1 MRSSCAKV
9 VLRSWNEA
17 FSNIFSS
24 AFPTYT
30 LNRAQQDQSLAQPS
44 MMLCWWHRLKTG
56 HLNLKPCS
64 KIYPTSHPTSGQIC
78 ENIDAFFWCSHIA
91 LPWLL
96 RERAGSCHCQWPL
109 WEGGFAVYPG
119 HILYSRE
126 LRFLSR
132 WKLWF
137 LFHGSSTYL
146 LSAYPYWEFLLGKYH
161 WLKEAV
167 SRSLTFLGLLNTVQ
181 WISPWK

>member
-1 MRSSCAKV
+1 MRPF
-9 VLRSWNEA
+9 L
-17 FSNIFSS
+17 IF
-24 AFPTYT
+24 FPLPFLPTPST
-30 LNRAQQDQSLAQPS
+30 EHSRTRALPDHPWCRANGT
-44 MMLCWWHRLKTG
+44 CWKTG
-56 HLNLKPCS
+56 HLNLKPHS

-78 ENIDAFFWCSHIA
+78 ENTDTFFWCSHIA

-119 HILYSRE
+119 HIWYCRE

-146 LSAYPYWEFLLGKYH
+146 LSAYPYRGFLLGKYH

-167 SRSLTFLGLLNTVQ
+167 SLSLTFLGLPNSSVAITMEIELL
-181 WISPWK
+181 